1 MSTSTSRILV
11 CTLLLAVA
19 ARTAATAVADHGWPS
34 NQSSSCGRSGGYS
47 SNSNLGYRPLA
58 SSNGYSNNYG
68 YGVRSTPQNYSHN
81 SQGINGRAG
90 FGNGNYDQYQTYSLR
105 PGNNSYGY
113 QNSGRNGNM
122 VYDSGHGDYHTVP
135 GSVSRPY
142 QGNVPGGS
150 RNQYQNDSPWFG
162 GNSGW

>member
-19 ARTAATAVADHGWPS
+19 SWTASTAVADHGWPL

-47 SNSNLGYRPLA
+47 SNSNLGYRPLP

-68 YGVRSTPQNYSHN
+68 YGVRSAPQNYGYN
-81 SQGINGRAG
+81 GQGVGGHAR
-90 FGNGNYDQYQTYSLR
+90 FGNGNYMPNQSYNTR
-105 PGNNSYGY
+105 TENNSYGY
-113 QNSGRNGNM
+113 RNSGRIGNM
-122 VYDSGHGDYHTVP
+122 VYDSVHGDYHAVP
-135 GSVSRPY
+135 GSVPQPY
-142 QGNVPGGS
+142 QGNVPSGS

>member
-1 MSTSTSRILV
+1 MSTSRILV

-19 ARTAATAVADHGWPS
+19 SWTASTAVADHGWPS

-47 SNSNLGYRPLA
+47 NNSNFGYGP
-58 SSNGYSNNYG
+58 SGPSNRFSNNYG
-68 YGVRSTPQNYSHN
+68 YGVRSTPQDFGHN
-81 SQGINGRAG
+81 SQGVNGRAG
-90 FGNGNYDQYQTYSLR
+90 FGNGNYDQYQTYNRR

-113 QNSGRNGNM
+113 QNGGRNSDS
-122 VYDSGHGDYHTVP
+122 VYDSVHGDYHTVP
-135 GSVSRPY
+135 RSVPQPY
-142 QGNVPGGS
+142 QGNVHGGS

>member
-1 MSTSTSRILV
+1 MSSSTSRILV

-19 ARTAATAVADHGWPS
+19 LGTASTAVADHGWPS

-47 SNSNLGYRPLA
+47 NNSNLGYRPLA
-58 SSNGYSNNYG
+58 SSNGYLNNYG
-68 YGVRSTPQNYSHN
+68 YGVRSTPQHYNHN
-81 SQGINGRAG
+81 SQGVSGRAG
-90 FGNGNYDQYQTYSLR
+90 FGNGNYDQYQTNNRR

-113 QNSGRNGNM
+113 QNSGRDGNM
-122 VYDSGHGDYHTVP
+122 VYDSVHGDYHAVP
-135 GSVSRPY
+135 GSVPQPY
-142 QGNVPGGS
+142 QRNVPGGS

>member
-1 MSTSTSRILV
+1 MSTSRILV

-19 ARTAATAVADHGWPS
+19 SWTASTAVADHGWPS

-47 SNSNLGYRPLA
+47 SNSNFGYRPSG
-58 SSNGYSNNYG
+58 SSNGFSNNYG
-68 YGVRSTPQNYSHN
+68 YGVRSTPQDYGYNSHGV
-81 SQGINGRAG
+81 SGRAG
-90 FGNGNYDQYQTYSLR
+90 FGNGNYDQYQTYGRR

-122 VYDSGHGDYHTVP
+122 VYDSVHGDYHTVP